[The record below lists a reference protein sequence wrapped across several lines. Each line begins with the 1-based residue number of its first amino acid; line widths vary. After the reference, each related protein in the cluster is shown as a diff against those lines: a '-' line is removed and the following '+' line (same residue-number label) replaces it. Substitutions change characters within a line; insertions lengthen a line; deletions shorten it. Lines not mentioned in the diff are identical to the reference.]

1 MTIASIN
8 PARVITLAL
17 LVALLC
23 RPAASRGDDEMA
35 TLKRQARQY
44 GGASLDPDRP
54 LVTAPRL
61 WAAKLGQDGSWDDLN
76 YKDQTRNMW
85 KASIH
90 LQRTLAMATLYAH
103 EKDAGRADP
112 KLEAATLL
120 AAHYWISHD
129 FQNPNWWQ
137 NKIGVPGDLST
148 ILLMMQDEMS
158 PEDMAA
164 GLKIVGRATL
174 SMTGQ
179 NRVWMA
185 GIVFRRALLE
195 GDAALARQAR
205 ETILDELKVTP
216 LEGLQADW
224 SFHQHGPQQ
233 QMGNYG
239 LAFAS
244 DMVAWARIWQ
254 GTAMAMPEEKMALL
268 RSFLLH
274 GEAAV
279 TVNGAMDISACGRQL
294 VANSPKAKARRVL
307 DLLESM
313 AEVDTPQSNGY
324 RTAALQDSQLV
335 GSGLATA
342 PGAVMNWNFFR
353 SDTMVH
359 RRPGFYASVKLCS
372 RRVIGEE
379 EVNAENLQGRYLA
392 DGATFLYQ
400 TSREYSNI
408 FPVWDW
414 RRVPGITCMTTGT
427 TLAPAGR
434 MDTDFAGGVS
444 DGKYGAAGLDYNRDG
459 VTARK
464 GWFFLDDEVVCLG
477 AGITGDGVRTSVD
490 QRLSAGSTMTSEGPL
505 SPGVRLCKSITWVLH
520 GSTGYLFAQP
530 RNVWAGTQEQT
541 GSWKDV
547 YASGPAAQITKQ
559 VFSVWLDDTDQPG
572 GYAYTL
578 IPGATAEKLQACVA
592 NPGVEILSNTPRI
605 QAVRDHVAGVTEV
618 VFYAAGE
625 IAAAGL
631 SVIADAPCAVIL
643 RAGSIAVA
651 DPAQKENAVTL
662 TINGKALSVTLPKG
676 EMAGSTVRVAGGFAE
691 GSISSS
697 R

>member
-1 MTIASIN
+1 MTITPI
-8 PARVITLAL
+8 ARTRIITLAL
-17 LVALLC
+17 LVALLG
-23 RPAASRGDDEMA
+23 RPAVSRADDDLV
-35 TLKRQARQY
+35 TLKRQARLY

-61 WAAKLGQDGSWDDLN
+61 WAAKLKKNGSWDDLN

-85 KASIH
+85 KTSIH
-90 LQRTLAMATLYAH
+90 LQRTLAMATLFAH
-103 EKDAGRADP
+103 ERDAGRADP
-112 KLEAATLL
+112 KLAAATLL

-158 PEDMAA
+158 AADMSA

-244 DMVAWARIWQ
+244 DLVAWANIWQ

-268 RSFLLH
+268 RGFLLR
-274 GEAAV
+274 GEAVV

-294 VANSPKAKARRVL
+294 IANSPKAKARRVL
-307 DLLESM
+307 DLLDSM
-313 AEVDTPQSNGY
+313 AKVDTHRSKRYQ
-324 RTAALQDSQLV
+324 TAMVQISQPV
-335 GSGLATA
+335 GSGLPAA
-342 PGAVMNWNFFR
+342 PGAVMNRNFFR

-379 EVNAENLQGRYLA
+379 EVNAENLDGRYLA

-400 TSREYSNI
+400 TSQEYSNI

-444 DGKYGAAGLDYNRDG
+444 DGKYGAAGLDYHRDG

-477 AGITGDGVRTSVD
+477 AGITGSAVRTSID
-490 QRLSAGSTMTSEGPL
+490 QRLSAGGTLTSEGPL
-505 SPGVRLCKSITWVLH
+505 SPGVRLCKGLTWVLH

-530 RNVWAGTQEQT
+530 CNVWAGTQDQT
-541 GSWKDV
+541 GSWKNV
-547 YASGPAAQITKQ
+547 YASGPAARITKP
-559 VFSVWLDDTDQPG
+559 VFSIWLDGTDQPG
-572 GYAYTL
+572 SYVYTL
-578 IPGATAEKLQACVA
+578 IPAATAEKLQACVA
-592 NPGVEILSNTPRI
+592 NPGIEVLSNTPQI
-605 QAVRDHVAGVTEV
+605 QAVRDHVAGVTDV
-618 VFYAAGE
+618 LFYDAGE
-625 IAAAGL
+625 MKSGGL
-631 SVIADAPCAVIL
+631 SISADSPCAVIL
-643 RAGSIAVA
+643 RGGAVYVA
-651 DPAQKENAVTL
+651 DPTQKEPVVTL
-662 TINGKALSVTLPKG
+662 TINGKALSVTLPQG
-676 EMAGSTVRVAGGFAE
+676 QLAGSTLCASGG
-691 GSISSS
+691 
-697 R
+697 